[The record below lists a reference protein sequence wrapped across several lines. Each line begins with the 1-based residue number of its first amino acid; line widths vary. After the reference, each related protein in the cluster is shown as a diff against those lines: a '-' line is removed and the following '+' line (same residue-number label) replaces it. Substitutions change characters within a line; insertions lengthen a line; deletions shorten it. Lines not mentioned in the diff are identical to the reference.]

1 MTPGTRLRAR
11 GRAASRLTGS
21 DAGSAL
27 IEFAFLG
34 VLLFVP
40 LVYLVLSVFAV
51 QRAAYGAT
59 AAARE
64 AGRAWAT
71 AADDAEGRQRAYAAA
86 ALALGDQGLALRPS
100 ELTVDCPS
108 TPCLSPGATLTVRV
122 DTRVPLPLV
131 PDLLG
136 RDLASVAV
144 SARHDAVVDAYR
156 GFP

>member
-1 MTPGTRLRAR
+1 MRCRMRIPAR
-11 GRAASRLTGS
+11 VRAAPRLTGS

-34 VLLFVP
+34 VVLFVP

>member
-1 MTPGTRLRAR
+1 MTCGTRFPAR
-11 GRAASRLTGS
+11 VRAASRLTGA

-34 VLLFVP
+34 VVLFVP
-40 LVYLVLSVFAV
+40 LVYLVLSVFTV

>member
-1 MTPGTRLRAR
+1 MTRGPWLLAR
-11 GRAASRLTGS
+11 RRAAASLTGS
-21 DAGSAL
+21 DTGSAL

-86 ALALGDQGLALRPS
+86 ALALGDQGLALQPN

-108 TPCLSPGATLTVRV
+108 IPCLAPGATLTVRV
-122 DTRVPLPLV
+122 DTRVALPLV

-136 RDLASVAV
+136 RDLASIAV

>member
-1 MTPGTRLRAR
+1 MRRAR
-11 GRAASRLTGS
+11 RLTQRLSRRLGHGA
-21 DAGSAL
+21 DEGSAL

-71 AADDAEGRQRAYAAA
+71 SADDSQGRARAYAAA
-86 ALALGDQGLALRPS
+86 SLALGDQGLVLRPE

-108 TPCLSPGATLTVRV
+108 TPCLAPGATLTVRV
-122 DTRVPLPLV
+122 ETRVSLPLV
-131 PDLLG
+131 PGMLG

-156 GFP
+156 GFR

>member
-1 MTPGTRLRAR
+1 VTRRRGVPVRGARAFAPG
-11 GRAASRLTGS
+11 GS

-71 AADDAEGRQRAYAAA
+71 AADDVEGRQRAYAAA

-136 RDLASVAV
+136 RGLATVAV

>member
-1 MTPGTRLRAR
+1 M
-11 GRAASRLTGS
+11 
-21 DAGSAL
+21 
-27 IEFAFLG
+27 
-34 VLLFVP
+34 
-40 LVYLVLSVFAV
+40 
-51 QRAAYGAT
+51 
-59 AAARE
+59 
-64 AGRAWAT
+64 
-71 AADDAEGRQRAYAAA
+71 
-86 ALALGDQGLALRPS
+86 ALGDQGLALRPS

-144 SARHDAVVDAYR
+144 SARHDAIVDAYR

>member
-1 MTPGTRLRAR
+1 MTRSR
-11 GRAASRLTGS
+11 GASVSDLQASRLGGP

-71 AADDAEGRQRAYAAA
+71 AGDDAEGRQRAYAAA

-100 ELTVDCPS
+100 ELTVDCPT

-136 RDLASVAV
+136 GDLASVAV

>member
-1 MTPGTRLRAR
+1 MTRGTRLPARA
-11 GRAASRLTGS
+11 RAASRLTGS

-34 VLLFVP
+34 VVLFVP

-86 ALALGDQGLALRPS
+86 ALALGDQGLGLRPS
-100 ELTVDCPS
+100 QLTVDCPS

-131 PDLLG
+131 PELLG